1 LNYTRLSQTTP
12 SGQPAAGLDIIL
24 PLQVCRA
31 PQTGLDLINPVY
43 RLVEGGGLLMPT
55 AFALRAVALSATF
68 SALPRLRRT
77 STGSHPPRQPTSRFH
92 LSAAPGH

>member
-43 RLVEGGGLLMPT
+43 RLVEGEDYSC
-55 AFALRAVALSATF
+55 LRHSP
-68 SALPRLRRT
+68 SGPLR
-77 STGSHPPRQPTSRFH
+77 
-92 LSAAPGH
+92 